1 MNNKVLVI
9 IPARGGSKG
18 IPRKNLRNLAG
29 KPLITYAVNNA
40 LSSSFSPDV
49 YVSSEDAEIISI
61 ANKLGAKTI
70 LRDERDSLDSTTLD
84 PVIFN
89 SLKNIEGMEE
99 KEYDIVVTL
108 QPTSPLL
115 KTKTIDSA
123 IHQLINNSSAD
134 TLISAVDDTH
144 LTWSKINNKYKP
156 NYKARLNRQEL
167 PNVFKETGGFL
178 ITRAECITSN
188 SRIGPNVELVSVSEK
203 ESIDIDT
210 FADWGLCEY
219 YLRRKKLIFVVSGY
233 REIGLGHVYN
243 TLLLANDLIEHEIS
257 FLVDSKSQLAFEKIS
272 SKISNKIRTI
282 FTNDGMDDSCC
293 PLKIIKTDC
302 AKKIPMFKGLHRFL
316 PAMVLL
322 QKGTVLQIPIQHFPR
337 IAGKTKFGI
346 RNRLLGPITDC
357 FAYLWMKRK
366 YINYKVA
373 KHDI

>member
-61 ANKLGAKTI
+61 AHKLGAKTI

-243 TLLLANDLIEHEIS
+243 TLLLANDLPIKVKTGKPI
-257 FLVDSKSQLAFEKIS
+257 
-272 SKISNKIRTI
+272 
-282 FTNDGMDDSCC
+282 
-293 PLKIIKTDC
+293 LK
-302 AKKIPMFKGLHRFL
+302 AS
-316 PAMVLL
+316 L
-322 QKGTVLQIPIQHFPR
+322 QVVWAL
-337 IAGKTKFGI
+337 
-346 RNRLLGPITDC
+346 
-357 FAYLWMKRK
+357 
-366 YINYKVA
+366 
-373 KHDI
+373 